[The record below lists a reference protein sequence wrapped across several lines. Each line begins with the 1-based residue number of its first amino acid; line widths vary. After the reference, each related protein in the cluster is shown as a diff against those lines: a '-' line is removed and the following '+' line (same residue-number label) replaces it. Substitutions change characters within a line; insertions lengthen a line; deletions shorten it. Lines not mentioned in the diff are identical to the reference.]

1 MRRRYRER
9 NSGGREGW
17 EGVQKEEKESQIIF
31 RTQPKKEKKKRKQ
44 TEVIPSVPV
53 FCFLRSASTS
63 GPSVPPGQHRRWN
76 LQFSRQACLLIKHMW
91 TCRGMG
97 RDWGPENSPPL
108 YPRKRKKKKHA
119 RARSGLAPVRER
131 THSGRKTPHF
141 CAIKKH
147 QLPH

>member
-9 NSGGREGW
+9 NSGGREG
-17 EGVQKEEKESQIIF
+17 GAGGGGGPKRGKRIPNSFSDSAEE
-31 RTQPKKEKKKRKQ
+31 RKKTKQ
-44 TEVIPSVPV
+44 REVIPSVPV

-63 GPSVPPGQHRRWN
+63 GPSVSPGQHRRWN

-108 YPRKRKKKKHA
+108 YPRKRKKRKKTCTCTS
-119 RARSGLAPVRER
+119 RSGSSV
-131 THSGRKTPHF
+131 
-141 CAIKKH
+141 
-147 QLPH
+147 

>member
-9 NSGGREGW
+9 NSGGREG
-17 EGVQKEEKESQIIF
+17 GAGGGGGPKRGKRIPNSFSDSAEE
-31 RTQPKKEKKKRKQ
+31 RKKTKQ
-44 TEVIPSVPV
+44 REVIPSVPV

-63 GPSVPPGQHRRWN
+63 GPSVSPGQHRRWN

-108 YPRKRKKKKHA
+108 YPRKRKKRKKTCTCTS
-119 RARSGLAPVRER
+119 RSGPSA
-131 THSGRKTPHF
+131 
-141 CAIKKH
+141 
-147 QLPH
+147 